1 MVPLLVVPTELTD
14 YTEAYGLIFLE
25 STERIDAARHTT
37 DGTEMI
43 ACVAPPLATPCNT
56 PTYNL
61 KYYTSITRTIN
72 YTSIIRIIKT
82 PTSPINTNLSNAI
95 HTQWHC
101 IIVVVEIMACAKT
114 ITGVG

>member
-72 YTSIIRIIKT
+72 YTSINEPCIIRPLYEPYYTFITRTKYY
-82 PTSPINTNLSNAI
+82 TSITRTYISPNLSSL
-95 HTQWHC
+95 H
-101 IIVVVEIMACAKT
+101 
-114 ITGVG
+114 GSP

>member
-43 ACVAPPLATPCNT
+43 ACVATPSATPCNT

-61 KYYTSITRTIN
+61 KYYTSIN
-72 YTSIIRIIKT
+72 E
-82 PTSPINTNLSNAI
+82 P
-95 HTQWHC
+95 
-101 IIVVVEIMACAKT
+101 
-114 ITGVG
+114 

>member
-1 MVPLLVVPTELTD
+1 MIRVVPTELTD

-43 ACVAPPLATPCNT
+43 ACVAPPSAPPCNT

-61 KYYTSITRTIN
+61 KYYTSITRTIY
-72 YTSIIRIIKT
+72 YTFITRIIYQ
-82 PTSPINTNLSNAI
+82 P
-95 HTQWHC
+95 
-101 IIVVVEIMACAKT
+101 
-114 ITGVG
+114 